1 MKTQVVIV
9 EDSRLAQN
17 ELLELLRPFQGFEV
31 VAQAKN
37 VSQALT
43 AIESHQPELIL
54 LDINLPDGTGFDVL
68 DRLSWCPAV
77 IFTTAYDE
85 FAIQAFE
92 ANALDYLLKPIS
104 AKRFAQALA
113 KVLPGDADLPSD
125 QPIDHK
131 IFVKDND
138 RCWLVDIQQVRYFR
152 SQGNYT
158 EIHFEQQQPLVYK
171 SLTQIQNRLP
181 AKQFFRVNRSYVI
194 NVEFIQ
200 AIEPYGTTG
209 LLLTMDDGEE
219 IDVSRRH
226 TSHIKQVLSL

>member
-1 MKTQVVIV
+1 MTIKVVVV

-17 ELLELLRPFQGFEV
+17 ELLELLRPFKDFQV
-31 VAQAKN
+31 VADAKTAAQAIK
-37 VSQALT
+37 V
-43 AIESHQPELIL
+43 IESHQPDLIL

-68 DRLSWCPAV
+68 NQLQWCPAV

-85 FAIQAFE
+85 YAIKAFE
-92 ANALDYLLKPIS
+92 LNALDYLLKPIS
-104 AKRFAQALA
+104 TRRFAQALE
-113 KVLPGDADLPSD
+113 KVLPVATAVE

-131 IFVKDND
+131 IFVKDHE

-158 EIHFEQQQPLVYK
+158 EIHFDQQQPLIYK

-181 AKQFFRVNRSYVI
+181 QKQFFRANRSYII
-194 NVEFIQ
+194 NVEYIKT
-200 AIEPYGTTG
+200 IEPYGTTG
-209 LLLTMDDGEE
+209 LLLTMDDGQE